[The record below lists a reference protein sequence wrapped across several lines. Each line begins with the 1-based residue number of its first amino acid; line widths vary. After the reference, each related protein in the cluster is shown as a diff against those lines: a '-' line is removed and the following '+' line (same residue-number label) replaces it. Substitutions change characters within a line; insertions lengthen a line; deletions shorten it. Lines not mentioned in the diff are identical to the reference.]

1 MPGTSRLH
9 FMDPAEAAALAREAH
24 ERMDLLE
31 EKGFTAERI
40 AEASAAAAHVNEM
53 LERLKQAGI
62 DPMELAALAESG
74 QTVVPAAVYDDGGPS
89 KEELA
94 SRVDALTER
103 VTQLEARQTD

>member
-1 MPGTSRLH
+1 
-9 FMDPAEAAALAREAH
+9 MDPADAAALAREAH

-40 AEASAAAAHVNEM
+40 AEVSAAAAQVSDM
-53 LERLKQAGI
+53 LERLKKVGI

-74 QTVVPAAVYDDGGPS
+74 QTVVPAAVYVDDGPS

-94 SRVDALTER
+94 SKIDALAER
-103 VTQLEARQTD
+103 VTQLEARQAD